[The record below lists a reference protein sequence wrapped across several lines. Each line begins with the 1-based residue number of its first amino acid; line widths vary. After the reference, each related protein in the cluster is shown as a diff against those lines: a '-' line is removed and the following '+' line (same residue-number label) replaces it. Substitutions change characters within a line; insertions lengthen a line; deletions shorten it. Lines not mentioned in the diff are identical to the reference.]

1 MYTMTP
7 SLYLPALLFFYSIKA
22 EAWTRAARI
31 SRYNAR
37 PISTG
42 ALQAARSNG
51 FPKKRGPQQSKTSP
65 KSDDKPIYSMPA
77 LYDLAFGY
85 RSYEDEVTFL
95 LQTHERCTGQT
106 PANILEMAAGPAR
119 HALTAL
125 QLHDAVQSATCVDL
139 SPEMAAYA
147 KAIADEELPENRKNM
162 FTYIVDDMRYFQL
175 EDASQTFDTAWI
187 LLGSLQH
194 LTKNEDVIACLT
206 LVNRHLETGGTLIV
220 ELPHP
225 RETFSMVEC
234 TRNGWEVP
242 LEDENGEESGELRIV
257 WGDEDDEFNSIT
269 QVRNFTVAMEL
280 TGVAETDKLQNVRE
294 VVPLRLFT
302 AQEID
307 ALARCAGFEMVE
319 MYGSLDE
326 EVKVDD
332 EDLAFR
338 LVSVLRKL

>member
-1 MYTMTP
+1 
-7 SLYLPALLFFYSIKA
+7 
-22 EAWTRAARI
+22 
-31 SRYNAR
+31 
-37 PISTG
+37 
-42 ALQAARSNG
+42 
-51 FPKKRGPQQSKTSP
+51 
-65 KSDDKPIYSMPA
+65 MPA

-106 PANILEMAAGPAR
+106 PANILELAAGPAR

-294 VVPLRLFT
+294 VVSAIKFL
-302 AQEID
+302 
-307 ALARCAGFEMVE
+307 LAKSISPSRWCLTGCKLLHFAGSSA
-319 MYGSLDE
+319 SLYSSRD
-326 EVKVDD
+326 
-332 EDLAFR
+332 
-338 LVSVLRKL
+338 